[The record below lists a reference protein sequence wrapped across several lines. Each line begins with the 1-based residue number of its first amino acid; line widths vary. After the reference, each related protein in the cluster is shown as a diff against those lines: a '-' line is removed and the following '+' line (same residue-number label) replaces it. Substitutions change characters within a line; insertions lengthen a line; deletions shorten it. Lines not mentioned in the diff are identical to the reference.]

1 MKDEE
6 IDDVLNKAARA
17 PLQVKPELLER
28 ISASVQASLRP
39 VRPLPPAWILTAG
52 LILIG
57 AVISVA
63 GAARVGFAGFEKM
76 DLVKR
81 LLVFPVLIGLA
92 SFMANRFVREM
103 IPGSR
108 RRVSAGTLLWLG
120 CAVLLALFALLFH
133 DYQVT
138 HFVSIG
144 VACLI
149 TGFLNAMPAG
159 LLCWLLLRRGFAV
172 NPVSAGLIAGALGG
186 LAGLG
191 VLELQCP
198 NFEVAHLLVWH
209 TGVVPL
215 SSGAGALVGWL
226 VRLFTRAVRARSAK

>member
-6 IDDVLNKAARA
+6 IDNELNQAARA
-17 PLQVKPELLER
+17 PQRLKPELIGR
-28 ISASVQASLRP
+28 ITTSIQESLRP
-39 VRPLPPAWILTAG
+39 VRPLPPVWIMASG
-52 LILIG
+52 LILIC
-57 AVISVA
+57 AIISVG
-63 GAARVGFAGFEKM
+63 GAARVGFAGIEKM
-76 DLVKR
+76 NVAER
-81 LLVFPVLIGLA
+81 LLVFPALLA
-92 SFMANRFVREM
+92 LAWAMAGRFVGEM

-108 RRVSAGTLLWLG
+108 QRMAACTQLALG
-120 CAVLLALFALLFH
+120 CAALLAVFALLFH

-138 HFVSIG
+138 NFVPVGI
-144 VACLI
+144 ACLI
-149 TGFLNAMPAG
+149 TGCAHAVPAG

-172 NPVSAGLIAGALGG
+172 NAVSAGLIAGALAG

-215 SSGAGALVGWL
+215 SSAAGALIGWL
-226 VRLFTRAVRARSAK
+226 VKLLTRAASAR